1 MKDIFKTGLILLII
15 SFVAAMSL
23 ALTNEVTKDKIIEQ
37 RMMANELAKKEVLP
51 EATRFED
58 ITGEMAIEI
67 TENFAPIVESYVGY
81 DSSNAI
87 VGYVFKSR
95 PTGFGGPMEVVTGI
109 NLNSEVTG
117 LRVGSHQE
125 TPGLGAKGTDVAY
138 YEQYA
143 GKSAAE
149 MIGVSKTAASGND
162 IQAITGATITS
173 DAITV
178 GANASIDAFHMI
190 IEQGGV
196 GN

>member
-1 MKDIFKTGLILLII
+1 MKDILKTGLILLII

-37 RMMANELAKKEVLP
+37 RMIANELAKKDVLP

-58 ITGEMAIEI
+58 ITGEMATEI
-67 TENFAPIVESYVGY
+67 TDNFAPIVESYVGY
-81 DSSNAI
+81 DASDAV
-87 VGYVFKSR
+87 VGYVFKSK
-95 PTGFGGPMEVVTGI
+95 PTGFGGPIEVVTGI

-125 TPGLGAKGTDVAY
+125 TPGLGAKGTDAAY
-138 YEQYA
+138 YDQYA
-143 GKSAAE
+143 GKSATE
-149 MIGVSKTAASGND
+149 WIGVSKTAASGND
-162 IQAITGATITS
+162 IQAITGATISS

-178 GANASIDAFHMI
+178 GANASIDAFQMI